1 LQGNN
6 NEEPSVKSNVETL
19 SPTRV
24 KLDVEVDFQEL
35 SPYIAGAYKKLAS
48 QINIPG
54 FRKGKVPA
62 AMIEQRVGRA
72 AVLDE
77 AINEALPQ
85 FYAQAAREHSLLVI
99 GRPEVDIKE
108 LKDNEKLHFTVE
120 VSVRPDVTLPDFSK
134 ITITVDNVEVKD
146 EDLDEQIDELRA
158 RFGTLHTVDRTT
170 KTGDFVTV
178 DLTARI
184 DGAEID
190 GGKANDI
197 SYEVGSNRMI
207 DGLDEAL
214 VGMSVNETKVFTTQL
229 VGQQEGEQGDVEIV
243 VKAVKERELP
253 PVDDAFAKLASE
265 FDTIDELKKDFT
277 ERLTRLKKLEQG
289 KQARDLLV
297 EKLLGDIAIEVPD
310 DLVLEEV
317 NNHLEGEGR
326 LEDEVHRAEVDKEVR
341 DSVKSEFLL
350 DSLVKAEEV
359 QISEIE
365 LTEYLVR
372 MSQRY
377 GMAPDQF
384 AQELQKAGQ
393 ITQVIAEVT
402 RAKALASVLGRIN
415 VVDKSGAK
423 VELEELRTPAAAAA
437 EAATSV
443 AE

>member
-1 LQGNN
+1 M
-6 NEEPSVKSNVETL
+6 KSNVETL

-24 KLDVEVDFQEL
+24 KISVEVAFEEL
-35 SPYIAGAYKKLAS
+35 SPYIAEAFKKLAS
-48 QINIPG
+48 QINVPG

-62 AMIEQRVGRA
+62 AMVEQRVGRA

-77 AINEALPQ
+77 AINSALPE
-85 FYAQAAREHSLLVI
+85 FYGQAAREHSLLVI
-99 GRPEVDIKE
+99 GRPVVDIKQFN
-108 LKDNEKLHFTVE
+108 DNEKLEFTVE
-120 VSVRPDVTLPDFSK
+120 VSVRPEVTLPDFSK
-134 ITITVDNVEVKD
+134 ITVTVDNAEVKE
-146 EDLDEQIDELRA
+146 EDLNEQIDELRA
-158 RFGTLHTVDRTT
+158 RFGTLHTVERAT

-184 DGAEID
+184 DGAEVD

-214 VGMSVNETKVFTTQL
+214 IGMSAGDTKTFTTQL
-229 VGQQEGEQGDVEIV
+229 VGQKDDEKGDVEIALKV
-243 VKAVKERELP
+243 VKERELP

-265 FDTIDELKKDFT
+265 FDTIAELKADFT

-289 KQARDLLV
+289 AQARDLLV
-297 EKLLGDIAIEVPD
+297 EKLLNELTIEVPD

-317 NNHLEGEGR
+317 NSHLEGEGR
-326 LEDEVHRAEVDKEVR
+326 LEDAVHRAEVDKEVR
-341 DSVKSEFLL
+341 DGIKSEFLL
-350 DSLVKAEEV
+350 DSIVKAEDV
-359 QISEIE
+359 QITEIE
-365 LTEYLVR
+365 LTDYLVR

-377 GMAPDQF
+377 GMGPEQF

-402 RAKALASVLGRIN
+402 RAKALASVLARIS
-415 VVDKSGAK
+415 VVDKNGTK
-423 VELEELRTPAAAAA
+423 IELEELRTPAAAAA
-437 EAATSV
+437 EAS